1 MNNNH
6 SANLACRRTRRCA
19 AEAWILICSV
29 LGFIMMILLTGC
41 GEKRATGLK
50 LVVVQEF
57 PDASDSRAHV
67 SIVDFDVD
75 PPRRI
80 DLRMGESKQGI
91 ELIEVGNPART
102 ALIRRDGKEIRL
114 EMKKGEQD
122 GGGQPATR
130 PESK

>member
-1 MNNNH
+1 
-6 SANLACRRTRRCA
+6 
-19 AEAWILICSV
+19 
-29 LGFIMMILLTGC
+29 MILLTGC

-50 LVVVQEF
+50 LVVIQEF

-67 SIVDFDVD
+67 SIVDLDVE

-114 EMKKGEQD
+114 EMKEGES
-122 GGGQPATR
+122 GPR
-130 PESK
+130 E

>member
-6 SANLACRRTRRCA
+6 SANLACRRTSSSRCA

-29 LGFIMMILLTGC
+29 LGFSMMILLTGC

-67 SIVDFDVD
+67 SIIDFDVD

-114 EMKKGEQD
+114 EMKEGEQ
-122 GGGQPATR
+122 
-130 PESK
+130 